1 MVVRTIVVHRC
12 VASEHAMADFDQN
25 SAESLVF
32 TFKEGLLSA
41 VAHDLRIKVTR
52 FTLAVDAGDGGDVAG
67 GPRVEAR
74 WDAGSLV
81 VDSVMRDGR
90 ENPGALGQRDLDKIA
105 RTIRE
110 DVLQSARHPAITF
123 RSERVE
129 LAAERAR
136 IEGALTL
143 CGRTRTIAIEAKKDG
158 ARWVAEATLHQ
169 PDYGIK
175 PYSAML
181 GTLKIK
187 PDVKVRVSVAADA
200 IAAIVGPQ
208 GG

>member
-1 MVVRTIVVHRC
+1 MVVWTILVHRC

-52 FTLAVDAGDGGDVAG
+52 FTLTIDRDVGGEGAGA
-67 GPRVEAR
+67 PRVEAR

-81 VDSVMRDGR
+81 VASVMRDGR
-90 ENPGALGQRDLDKIA
+90 ENPGALGPRDLDKIA
-105 RTIRE
+105 KTIRE

-129 LAAERAR
+129 LTAERAR
-136 IEGALTL
+136 IVGALTL
-143 CGRTRTIAIEAKKDG
+143 CGRTKALAIEAKKDG

-169 PDYGIK
+169 PDFGIK

-187 PDVKVRVSVAADA
+187 PDVKVRVSVPAEA
-200 IAAIVGPQ
+200 IAAIAG
-208 GG
+208 